1 MKLSSCMQ
9 ITPAGLLV
17 YIGHKGE
24 LYEVVGGDKK
34 GGINLRNIK

>member
-1 MKLSSCMQ
+1 MELSACMA

-24 LYEVVGGDKK
+24 LYEIIGGKK
-34 GGINLRNIK
+34 GQINMIEIK